1 MAEKIEFPET
11 IEDNVNILLENG
23 RKVFLASLG
32 AFAMAQEE
40 MIELFNNLVERGT
53 NTEQKTRNMVNDR
66 VENQQKMPRKVPN
79 GLRKKLKTAGK
90 MPHFMNIPSKND
102 IDKLNRKVT
111 TSSRKLMILLCR
123 LTNGQRDA

>member
-66 VENQQKMPRKVPN
+66 VENQQKDA
-79 GLRKKLKTAGK
+79 KKAAKRVEKEVEKRLENVL
-90 MPHFMNIPSKND
+90 HFMNIPSKND

-111 TSSRKLMILLCR
+111 TLNKKINDLSK
-123 LTNGQRDA
+123 AA